1 MKKMFLMTAIFVL
14 FLCAGI
20 SAQERFTVQSVTG
33 NVEREVSSG
42 KWEAIKAGEALAADT
57 VIRTRLN
64 SSLVIKLGE
73 RSSTIGPMQRGVL
86 RDLAGGSASG
96 TGIRIGGAVT
106 ETDTTRRSST
116 GGSSSTAAARA
127 SDAAAELVLEE

>member
-1 MKKMFLMTAIFVL
+1 MKKMFLMAVIFVL

-73 RSSTIGPMQRGVL
+73 RSSTVGPMQRGVL
-86 RDLAGGSASG
+86 RDLAGGSASAA
-96 TGIRIGGAVT
+96 GIRIGGAVT
-106 ETDTTRRSST
+106 ETDTTRRSPAGS
-116 GGSSSTAAARA
+116 SSSTAAARA
-127 SDAAAELVLEE
+127 SDAAAEMVLEE